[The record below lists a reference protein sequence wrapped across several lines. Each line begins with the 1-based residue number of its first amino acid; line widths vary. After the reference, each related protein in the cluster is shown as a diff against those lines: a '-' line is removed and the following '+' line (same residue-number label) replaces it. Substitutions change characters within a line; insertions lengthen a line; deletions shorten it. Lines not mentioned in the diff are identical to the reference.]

1 MNKFEGAS
9 IARRIGQS
17 LVFKIPV
24 NFKTSEMFIE
34 MHSVEKELGITNIA
48 ITESS
53 LQDVFIAV
61 VVKYDKIED
70 DEQTGEPK
78 LVQYIRQS
86 DEEEEIPQQMKEIPK

>member
-70 DEQTGEPK
+70 DERFCRHINK
-78 LVQYIRQS
+78 
-86 DEEEEIPQQMKEIPK
+86 K